1 MSIESFRE
9 KRKCLGRSFQ
19 IRPTRPVHATRCRP
33 VHPSVAR
40 ASKKGSRSGIIFQ
53 RTFWRH
59 FRLGFVF
66 VRLRRRDRVF
76 CFFFFGNS
84 GDSTCRP
91 ELINISLV
99 CSWHWGLLDPVV
111 ANCGFVPCMPC
122 TNNASRE
129 TVPFETDSFY
139 WKPDIFTRISRFSKG
154 VSSRFSFLRHSFWI
168 TFRTSSSNCSRITSR
183 NPSMDYSESFCRKCE
198 RRFSKAFHRITSRN
212 SSNNYGIMFPWV
224 IAVIK

>member
-154 VSSRFSFLRHSFWI
+154 VSSRFSFWGIPFGSPSGLLRVIAPGLPLEILQWI
-168 TFRTSSSNCSRITSR
+168 TQKVSVENAKGDFPKHFTELHLEI
-183 NPSMDYSESFCRKCE
+183 PP
-198 RRFSKAFHRITSRN
+198 I
-212 SSNNYGIMFPWV
+212 IM
-224 IAVIK
+224 A